1 MKLIIQLCAV
11 FIGCIAFSL
20 VYKAKLKRLIFCGIG
35 ASCTWLVYALTSSVS
50 DNFLIISMTAAAFA
64 TLFAETF
71 ARITKAPA
79 TIYLIPC
86 ILPLVPGGSLYYA
99 TSALVNGQEE
109 QFTYFG
115 QRTLY
120 TSLGISIGIIVI
132 SICVFYF
139 KQWRLHQKELILRRK
154 NQTPKTK

>member
-35 ASCTWLVYALTSSVS
+35 ASCTWLVYALTSYVLT
-50 DNFLIISMTAAAFA
+50 NFLIISMIAAAFA
-64 TLFAETF
+64 TLFAEIF
-71 ARITKAPA
+71 ARITKAPT

-109 QFTYFG
+109 QFASFG
-115 QRTLY
+115 QRTFY
-120 TSLGISIGIIVI
+120 TSLGISIGIIVV
-132 SICVFYF
+132 SIGVFYF
-139 KQWRLHQKELILRRK
+139 KQWHLAQKALIQKRK
-154 NQTPKTK
+154 QQTPKTN